1 MADDS
6 DYYNSAFNSQRYKSV
21 QLAGGAEAQYAD
33 GSDAYA
39 NIIKMVIS
47 FYHVPTGKSVFFKAF
62 ITAFNE
68 TYASNWS
75 SEDVYGRADPIYLF
89 KNTTREITLA
99 FEIPAATESEAY
111 ENLGKISLLAKFLYP
126 GYGDLQGA
134 QTITQSPLI
143 RVKVMNLLKTTSGDT
158 MPRLP
163 GVLETSQEMY
173 MDYVSTESAGTGLLG
188 VIKNLVIN
196 HNLHE
201 NGVLEKARNTI
212 LPKMID
218 VNLSFGALH
227 EHAMGWDSQGR
238 FGAPAG
244 ASEGQGSNTFPY
256 GVTLNDPAAAA
267 AITNPQDISAIELD
281 MKKQDKYMQA
291 RTDEA
296 SARYRGGLENTW
308 AINRAIRLIWLVK
321 MVITT
326 KNWRQ
331 G

>member
-1 MADDS
+1 
-6 DYYNSAFNSQRYKSV
+6 
-21 QLAGGAEAQYAD
+21 
-33 GSDAYA
+33 
-39 NIIKMVIS
+39 
-47 FYHVPTGKSVFFKAF
+47 
-62 ITAFNE
+62 
-68 TYASNWS
+68 
-75 SEDVYGRADPIYLF
+75 
-89 KNTTREITLA
+89 
-99 FEIPAATESEAY
+99 
-111 ENLGKISLLAKFLYP
+111 
-126 GYGDLQGA
+126 
-134 QTITQSPLI
+134 
-143 RVKVMNLLKTTSGDT
+143 

-173 MDYVSTESAGTGLLG
+173 MDYVSTESAGNGLLG

-296 SARYRGGLENTW
+296 SARYRGWTGKHMGDQSRYKADLAGKNGDHYQELAAGLGDPDEPW
-308 AINRAIRLIWLVK
+308 IHSSEHGRGDL
-321 MVITT
+321 
-326 KNWRQ
+326 
-331 G
+331 